1 MDRDTEREFKHV
13 NKRVEDLEDEQKV
26 QRDKINNLARDILR
40 LWHLGV
46 GIGLGL
52 LVKELGI
59 EKLLGKFL

>member
-40 LWHLGV
+40 FWHLGV